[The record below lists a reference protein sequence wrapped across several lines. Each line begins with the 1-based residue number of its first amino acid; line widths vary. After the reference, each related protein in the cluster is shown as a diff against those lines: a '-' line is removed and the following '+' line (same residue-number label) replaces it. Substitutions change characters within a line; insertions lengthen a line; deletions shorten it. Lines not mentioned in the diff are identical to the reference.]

1 MRASTTTLDDM
12 SSDAP
17 DATSGTDTSVSN
29 TPVDIKPRSRDVTD
43 GMQKAPSRSM
53 LRAIGMGDADWEKP
67 QVAIA
72 SSWNEVTPCNMT
84 LRKLAEHAKAGVN
97 EAGGFGMEFGTIT
110 VSDGISMGHE
120 GMRAS
125 LVSREVITDSV
136 ETVMHAERLDG
147 FVGLAGCDK
156 SIPGML
162 MAAARLDLA
171 SVFVYNGSIMPG
183 EHNGRALDI
192 TSVFEAVGAHAAGT
206 IDDQELYDI
215 ELKACPGEGACGGM
229 FTANTMSS
237 IAEAIG
243 MSLPGSASPPAIDPR
258 REDDARRAGAA
269 VVNQLRLGITPRQI
283 MTKAAFEN
291 AIALTSALG
300 GSTNAVLHL
309 LAIANEA
316 GVALELDDFNRIADK
331 VPHIA
336 DMTPGGKFHMSDLDK
351 VGGVPMVLQHLLDHG
366 MLNGECLTVTGKTM
380 AENLAEMDLPAPDG
394 VVVHPID
401 APIHDEG
408 GINILSGSLAPKGS
422 VVKVAGLSSDQMHFE
437 GPARVFDDESYA
449 MDAILAG
456 EINAGDVIVIRY
468 EGPKGGPGMREMLAI
483 TGALKGA
490 GRGGD
495 CALITDGRFSGGTWG
510 FCIGHVAPEATDGGP
525 IAFVEEGDTI
535 LIDVPSKTLD
545 LQVDDATLNARKDGW
560 QPNAPRYTSGVL
572 GKYAR
577 LVQGAETGAITN
589 PL

>member
-1 MRASTTTLDDM
+1 M
-12 SSDAP
+12 S
-17 DATSGTDTSVSN
+17 ATSDQ
-29 TPVDIKPRSRDVTD
+29 PVDVKPRSRDVTD

-53 LRAIGMGDADWEKP
+53 LRAIGMGDDDWEKP

-97 EAGGFGMEFGTIT
+97 AAGGFGMEFGTIT

-156 SIPGML
+156 SIPAML
-162 MAAARLDLA
+162 MAAARLDLP

-206 IDDQELYDI
+206 IDDQELHDI
-215 ELKACPGEGACGGM
+215 EVKACPGEGACGGM

-237 IAEAIG
+237 IAEAMG

-258 REDDARRAGAA
+258 RETDARRAGEA
-269 VVNQLRLGITPRQI
+269 VVNQLRLGIRPRQI

-316 GVALELDDFNRIADK
+316 GVALELDDFNRIADR

-351 VGGVPMVLQHLLDHG
+351 VGGVPMVLKHLLDHG
-366 MLNGECLTVTGKTM
+366 LIDGTCLTVTGKTM
-380 AENLAEMDLPAPDG
+380 AENLAELDPPGPDG

-401 APIHDEG
+401 APIHAEG
-408 GINILSGSLAPKGS
+408 GINILTGSLAPNGA
-422 VVKVAGLSSDQMHFE
+422 VVKVAGLSAEQMHFE
-437 GPARVFDDESYA
+437 GPARVFDDEKYA
-449 MDAILAG
+449 MEAILAG
-456 EINAGDVIVIRY
+456 QIRPGDVIVIRY

-495 CALITDGRFSGGTWG
+495 VALITDGRFSGGTWG

-525 IAFVEEGDTI
+525 IAFVRDGDSI

-545 LQVDDATLNARKDGW
+545 LLVDHAELAQRKQGW
-560 QPNAPRYTSGVL
+560 QPNAARYTSGVL

-589 PL
+589 TL

>member
-1 MRASTTTLDDM
+1 MSVDDQ
-12 SSDAP
+12 
-17 DATSGTDTSVSN
+17 N
-29 TPVDIKPRSRDVTD
+29 IPVDIKPRSRDVTD

-53 LRAIGMGDADWEKP
+53 LRAIGMGDDDWQKP

-84 LRKLAEHAKAGVN
+84 LRKLAQHAKAGVN
-97 EAGGFGMEFGTIT
+97 AADGFGMEFGTIT

-171 SVFVYNGSIMPG
+171 SIFVYNGSIMPG
-183 EHNGRALDI
+183 EHNGKALDI

-215 ELKACPGEGACGGM
+215 EVKACPGEGACGGM

-237 IAEAIG
+237 IAEALG
-243 MSLPGSASPPAIDPR
+243 MSLPGSASPPAIDSR
-258 REDDARRAGAA
+258 REVDAHLAGEA
-269 VVNQLRLGITPRQI
+269 VVGLLRRGITSRQI
-283 MTKAAFEN
+283 MTKPAFEN

-316 GVALELDDFNRIADK
+316 SVALELDDFNRIADK

-351 VGGVPMVLQHLLDHG
+351 VGGVPGVLKHLLDNG
-366 MLNGECLTVTGKTM
+366 MLNGDCLTVTGKTM
-380 AENLAEMDLPAPDG
+380 AENLAAMDIAEPDG
-394 VVVHPID
+394 VVVHPVN
-401 APIHDEG
+401 APIHSEG
-408 GINILSGSLAPKGS
+408 GINILTGSLAPKGS
-422 VVKVAGLSSDQMHFE
+422 VVKVAGLSAEQMHFE
-437 GPARVFDDESYA
+437 GPARVYDDESFA
-449 MDAILAG
+449 MEAILASQ
-456 EINAGDVIVIRY
+456 INAGDVIVIRY

-495 CALITDGRFSGGTWG
+495 VALITDGRFSGGTWG
-510 FCIGHVAPEATDGGP
+510 FCIGHVAPEAADGGP
-525 IAFVEEGDTI
+525 IAFIEEGDRI

-545 LQVDDATLNARKDGW
+545 LQVPDDVLAARKEAW
-560 QPNAPRYTSGVL
+560 QPNAPRYTTGVL

-589 PL
+589 TL

>member
-1 MRASTTTLDDM
+1 M
-12 SSDAP
+12 SAEDQ
-17 DATSGTDTSVSN
+17 N

-53 LRAIGMGDADWEKP
+53 LRAIGMGDDDWEKP
-67 QVAIA
+67 QIGLANA
-72 SSWNEVTPCNMT
+72 WNEVTPCNMT
-84 LRKLAEHAKAGVN
+84 LRKLAEQAKAGVN
-97 EAGGFGMEFGTIT
+97 AAGGFGMEFGTIT

-183 EHNGRALDI
+183 EHNGKALDI
-192 TSVFEAVGAHAAGT
+192 TSVFEAVGAHAAGM
-206 IDDQELYDI
+206 IDDQELHDI
-215 ELKACPGEGACGGM
+215 EVKACPGEGACGGM

-237 IAEAIG
+237 TAEALG

-258 REDDARRAGAA
+258 REVDARLAGEA
-269 VVNQLRLGITPRQI
+269 VVGLLRLGITSRQI
-283 MTKAAFEN
+283 MTKPAFEN

-316 GVALELDDFNRIADK
+316 GVDLELDDFNRIADK

-351 VGGVPMVLQHLLDHG
+351 VGGVPGVLKHLLDNG
-366 MLNGECLTVTGKTM
+366 MLNGDCMTVTGKTM
-380 AENLAEMDLPAPDG
+380 AENLNAMDIGVPDG
-394 VVVHPID
+394 VVVHPVS
-401 APIHDEG
+401 APIHSEG
-408 GINILSGSLAPKGS
+408 GINILTGSLAPLGS
-422 VVKVAGLSSDQMHFE
+422 VVKVAGLTAEQMHFE
-437 GPARVFDDESYA
+437 GPARVYDDESFA
-449 MDAILAG
+449 MEAILAG

-495 CALITDGRFSGGTWG
+495 VALITDGRFSGGTWG
-510 FCIGHVAPEATDGGP
+510 FCIGHVAPEAADGGP
-525 IAFVEEGDTI
+525 IAFIEEGDSI
-535 LIDVPSKTLD
+535 LIDVPSKRLD
-545 LQVDDATLNARKDGW
+545 LQVSNEVLAARKVGW
-560 QPNAPRYTSGVL
+560 QPNPARYTTGVL